1 MDELELFLTRVFDN
15 VITPIVTVLF
25 FLATALMLFGLVEYL
40 AKSSEAEGRT
50 EGRRHMFWGVMGL
63 VIMFSAVALVNIIC
77 GFFDN
82 QCTTFLRF

>member
-1 MDELELFLTRVFDN
+1 MDELELFLTRIFDN
-15 VITPIVTVLF
+15 VITPIITVLF

-50 EGRRHMFWGVMGL
+50 EGRRHMFWGMMGL

-77 GFFDN
+77 SFFGN
-82 QCTTFLRF
+82 QCSTFLNF